1 MAKENKDMSLTAQQI
16 ADTIRALVENED
28 ATDILVVAQTGDV
41 VYYAQLR
48 ESQVEKDAQYA
59 DIIAGLGVNVPVFL
73 FSIDTYKANDKIL
86 RRPDTGYEVV
96 DVSLEDNFHGSPNK
110 VVLLHLDEVK

>member
-1 MAKENKDMSLTAQQI
+1 MSLTAQQT
-16 ADTIRALVENED
+16 ADTIRTLVENED
-28 ATDILVVAQTGDV
+28 TTDILVVAQTGDV
-41 VYYAQLR
+41 AYYTQLR
-48 ESQVEKDAQYA
+48 ESQVEKGAQYA
-59 DIIAGLGVNVPVFL
+59 DIIAGLGINIPMFL
-73 FSIDTYKANDKIL
+73 MSIDTYSAHDKIL

>member
-1 MAKENKDMSLTAQQI
+1 MSLTAQQV
-16 ADTIRALVENED
+16 ADTIRTLVENED
-28 ATDILVVAQTGDV
+28 ATKILVVAQIVDV
-41 VYYAQLR
+41 AYYTQLR

-73 FSIDTYKANDKIL
+73 FSIDTYNANDKIL